1 MPPIGGETM
10 TAIAPGPNK
19 THTRAA
25 ARALPAIAAY
35 LLILTAILLFASGR
49 WDWAMGWAYM
59 AMYGCLTLIGTL
71 VVPLDPG
78 LVEERT
84 HIKEGVK
91 GWDKSITA
99 IGSLLYPLA
108 ILIVAGLDARFG
120 WSPRFAV
127 TVQIAALVIAAAGNL
142 TSVWA
147 MAVNRFYSRFVRIQ
161 KERGHTPIS
170 DGPYRYVRHPGYL
183 GQMVFSL
190 ASGPALGSLWTLIPG
205 GLFAL
210 LLAVRA
216 ALEDKMLREELEGYE
231 GYAQR
236 VRYRLIPGIW

>member
-1 MPPIGGETM
+1 M
-10 TAIAPGPNK
+10 TTSMPGPDK
-19 THTRAA
+19 TRPRTAA
-25 ARALPAIAAY
+25 QALPVFLAY
-35 LLILTAILLFASGR
+35 LLVLTAILLFARGR
-49 WDWAMGWAYM
+49 WDWTMAWAYM
-59 AMYGCLTLIGTL
+59 AMYGSLTLIGAL

-91 GWDKSITA
+91 GWDKSITV
-99 IGSLLYPLA
+99 IGSLFYPFA

-120 WSPRFAV
+120 WSPQIAV
-127 TVQIAALVIAAAGNL
+127 AAQIAALVIAAAGDV

-183 GQMVFSL
+183 GQMIFSL
-190 ASGPALGSLWTLIPG
+190 ASAPALGSLWALIPG

-210 LLAVRA
+210 LLAIRT
-216 ALEDKMLREELEGYE
+216 ALEDRMLREELEGYE
-231 GYAQR
+231 AYAQR